1 MQKVSDEL
9 HIFYDEQMSFRIEQ
23 MLKLYNRSNFIIF
36 GRFLDIMGIIRNLS
50 TTWIIHIF
58 AVLHAIVALSC
69 RLAGIED
76 ELLLTIL
83 TMTMAL
89 IVCMKSGLNIDLTA
103 AAIIVVNILG
113 YFIGNL
119 GADILQ
125 PFISRDYAV
134 HAFSTF
140 LTTEIL
146 GWSIVALTSLFQVKI
161 RNRQG
166 LSDTPYLSWL
176 ILAMCGIFILRLTIV
191 LLFSSDS
198 ILAGDVYNTS
208 SKVFSNSFSLITLIC
223 INVLYIRY
231 ARRYARAWSRGAR
244 LLTFIAFTLMAAFLE
259 SVLAGAGVRFDFNGI
274 FKEGFPLLFAT
285 SLLAQVAVYC
295 IVYIVNYALTVR
307 AEMKEEREKAN
318 MAQYR
323 YVKLKHQ
330 VNPHFLFNSLNIL
343 DCLICDNN
351 TEAASAY
358 THKLAGIYRY
368 MLKSEDEMVVSLRDE
383 LVFVELYTDLLK
395 ERFPVGFSVETS
407 VPEELMA
414 RFVLPCSIQLLI
426 ENATKHNAV
435 SEEDPL
441 VIRIEADGE
450 SIKVINNRVPKVTKS
465 PSTGL
470 GQTYIRQMYRDLSG
484 KEVNIE
490 ETDKIYRVT
499 LPLI

>member
-1 MQKVSDEL
+1 
-9 HIFYDEQMSFRIEQ
+9 
-23 MLKLYNRSNFIIF
+23 
-36 GRFLDIMGIIRNLS
+36 MGIIRNLS

-58 AVLHAIVALSC
+58 AILHAVVALSC

-89 IVCMKSGLNIDLTA
+89 IVCTKSGLNVDLTA
-103 AAIIVVNILG
+103 AAIIVMNIFG

-125 PFISRDYAV
+125 TFMSQPYAI
-134 HAFSTF
+134 HALST
-140 LTTEIL
+140 LATTEIL
-146 GWSIVALTSLFQVKI
+146 GWSIVALTSLFNLRRKS
-161 RNRQG
+161 NNKS
-166 LSDTPYLSWL
+166 SDTSYLSWL
-176 ILAMCGIFILRLTIV
+176 ILAMCGIFVLRLSIV
-191 LLFSSDS
+191 VFFSGGS
-198 ILAGDVYNTS
+198 IIEGDVYETS
-208 SKVFSNSFSLITLIC
+208 AMVFSNSFSLITLIC
-223 INVLYIRY
+223 INVLYVRY
-231 ARRYARAWSRGAR
+231 ARRYSQKWSKTSS
-244 LLTFIAFTLMAAFLE
+244 LLVFLAFTVTAAFFE
-259 SVLAGAGVRFDFNGI
+259 SILAGAGIPIRLSNVFN
-274 FKEGFPLLFAT
+274 EGFPLLYAT
-285 SLLAQVAVYC
+285 SLLAQIAVYC
-295 IVYIVNYALTVR
+295 VVYIINYALSIR
-307 AEMKEEREKAN
+307 SQMKEEREKAN

-395 ERFPVGFSVETS
+395 ERFPVGFHVETS

-435 SEEDPL
+435 SEEEPL
-441 VIRIEADGE
+441 VIRIEAEDE
-450 SIKVINNRVPKVTKS
+450 SIRVTNNRIPKVSKS

-470 GQTYIRQMYRDLSG
+470 GQAYIKQMYRDLSG
-484 KEVNIE
+484 KEVKIE
-490 ETDKIYRVT
+490 ETDKIYQVT

>member
-1 MQKVSDEL
+1 
-9 HIFYDEQMSFRIEQ
+9 
-23 MLKLYNRSNFIIF
+23 
-36 GRFLDIMGIIRNLS
+36 MGIIRNLS

-58 AVLHAIVALSC
+58 AILHAVVALSC

-89 IVCMKSGLNIDLTA
+89 IVCTKSGLNIDLTA
-103 AAIIVVNILG
+103 AAIIVMNIFG

-125 PFISRDYAV
+125 TFISQPYAI
-134 HAFSTF
+134 HALST
-140 LTTEIL
+140 LATTEIL
-146 GWSIVALTSLFQVKI
+146 GWSIVALTSLFNVKRKNSSKPHDI
-161 RNRQG
+161 
-166 LSDTPYLSWL
+166 SYLSWL
-176 ILAMCGIFILRLTIV
+176 ILAMCGIFVLRLSIV
-191 LLFSSDS
+191 VFFSGGS
-198 ILAGDVYNTS
+198 IIEGDVYETS
-208 SKVFSNSFSLITLIC
+208 AMVFSNSFSLITLIC
-223 INVLYIRY
+223 INVLYVRY
-231 ARRYARAWSRGAR
+231 ARRYAKKWSKTSS
-244 LLTFIAFTLMAAFLE
+244 LLAFLAFTFTAAFLE
-259 SVLAGAGVRFDFNGI
+259 SILAGAGIPIRLSNVFN
-274 FKEGFPLLFAT
+274 ERFPLLYAT
-285 SLLAQVAVYC
+285 SLLAQIAVYC
-295 IVYIVNYALTVR
+295 VVYIINYALSIR
-307 AEMKEEREKAN
+307 NEMKEEREKAN

-395 ERFPVGFSVETS
+395 ERFPVGFHVEIS

-441 VIRIEADGE
+441 VIRIEAEGE
-450 SIKVINNRVPKVTKS
+450 SIRVTNNRVPKVSKS

-470 GQTYIRQMYRDLSG
+470 GQAYIKQMYRDLSG
-484 KEVNIE
+484 KEVKIE
-490 ETDKIYRVT
+490 ETDKIYQVT

>member
-1 MQKVSDEL
+1 
-9 HIFYDEQMSFRIEQ
+9 
-23 MLKLYNRSNFIIF
+23 
-36 GRFLDIMGIIRNLS
+36 MGIIRKLS

-58 AVLHAIVALSC
+58 AILHAVVALSC

-76 ELLLTIL
+76 ELLLTML

-89 IVCMKSGLNIDLTA
+89 IVCTKSGLNVDLTA
-103 AAIIVVNILG
+103 AAIIVMNIFG

-125 PFISRDYAV
+125 TFISQPYAI
-134 HAFSTF
+134 HALST
-140 LTTEIL
+140 LATTEIL
-146 GWSIVALTSLFQVKI
+146 GWSIVALTSLFNVKRKNSSKPHDI
-161 RNRQG
+161 
-166 LSDTPYLSWL
+166 SYLSWL
-176 ILAMCGIFILRLTIV
+176 ILAMCGIFVLRLSIV
-191 LLFSSDS
+191 VFFSGGS
-198 ILAGDVYNTS
+198 IIEGDVYETS
-208 SKVFSNSFSLITLIC
+208 AMVFSNSFSLITLIC
-223 INVLYIRY
+223 INVLYVRY
-231 ARRYARAWSRGAR
+231 ARRYAKKWSKTSS
-244 LLTFIAFTLMAAFLE
+244 LLAFLAFTFTAAFLE
-259 SVLAGAGVRFDFNGI
+259 SILAGAGIPIRLSNVFN
-274 FKEGFPLLFAT
+274 EGFPLLYAT
-285 SLLAQVAVYC
+285 SLLAQIAVYC
-295 IVYIVNYALTVR
+295 VVYIINYALSIR
-307 AEMKEEREKAN
+307 SQMKEEREKAN

-383 LVFVELYTDLLK
+383 LVFVELYADLLK
-395 ERFPVGFSVETS
+395 ERFPVGFHVETS

-441 VIRIEADGE
+441 VIRIEAEGE
-450 SIKVINNRVPKVTKS
+450 SIRVTNNRVPKVSKS

-470 GQTYIRQMYRDLSG
+470 GQAYIRQMYRDLSG
-484 KEVNIE
+484 KEVEIE
-490 ETDKIYRVT
+490 ETDKIYQVT

>member
-1 MQKVSDEL
+1 
-9 HIFYDEQMSFRIEQ
+9 
-23 MLKLYNRSNFIIF
+23 
-36 GRFLDIMGIIRNLS
+36 MGIIRKLS

-58 AVLHAIVALSC
+58 AILHAVVALSC
-69 RLAGIED
+69 RLGGIED
-76 ELLLTIL
+76 ELLLTML

-89 IVCMKSGLNIDLTA
+89 IVCTKSGLNIDLTA
-103 AAIIVVNILG
+103 AAIIVMNIFG

-125 PFISRDYAV
+125 TFISQPYAI
-134 HAFSTF
+134 HALST
-140 LTTEIL
+140 LATTEIL
-146 GWSIVALTSLFQVKI
+146 GWSIVALTSLFNVKRKNSSKPHDI
-161 RNRQG
+161 
-166 LSDTPYLSWL
+166 SYLSWL
-176 ILAMCGIFILRLTIV
+176 ILAMCGIFVLRLSIV
-191 LLFSSDS
+191 VFFSGGS
-198 ILAGDVYNTS
+198 IIEGDVYETS
-208 SKVFSNSFSLITLIC
+208 AMVFSNSFSLITLIC
-223 INVLYIRY
+223 INVLYVRY
-231 ARRYARAWSRGAR
+231 ARRYAKKWSKTSS
-244 LLTFIAFTLMAAFLE
+244 LLAFLAFTFTAAFLE
-259 SVLAGAGVRFDFNGI
+259 SILAGAGIPIRLSNVFN
-274 FKEGFPLLFAT
+274 EGFPLLYAT
-285 SLLAQVAVYC
+285 SLLAQIAVYC
-295 IVYIVNYALTVR
+295 VVYIINYALSIR
-307 AEMKEEREKAN
+307 NEMKEEREKAN

-435 SEEDPL
+435 SEEEPL
-441 VIRIEADGE
+441 VIHIEAEGE
-450 SIKVINNRVPKVTKS
+450 SIRVTNNRVPKVTKS

-470 GQTYIRQMYRDLSG
+470 GQAYIRQMYRDLSG
-484 KEVNIE
+484 KEVEIE
-490 ETDKIYRVT
+490 ETEKIYSVT

>member
-1 MQKVSDEL
+1 
-9 HIFYDEQMSFRIEQ
+9 
-23 MLKLYNRSNFIIF
+23 
-36 GRFLDIMGIIRNLS
+36 MGIIRNLS

-58 AVLHAIVALSC
+58 AILHAVVALSC

-76 ELLLTIL
+76 ELLLTML

-89 IVCMKSGLNIDLTA
+89 IVCTKSGLNVDLTA
-103 AAIIVVNILG
+103 AAIIVMNIFG

-125 PFISRDYAV
+125 TFISQPYAI
-134 HAFSTF
+134 HALAT
-140 LTTEIL
+140 LATTEIL
-146 GWSIVALTSLFQVKI
+146 GWSIVALTSLFNVKKKNSSKPHDI
-161 RNRQG
+161 
-166 LSDTPYLSWL
+166 SYLSWL
-176 ILAMCGIFILRLTIV
+176 ILAMCGIFVLRLSIV
-191 LLFSSDS
+191 VFFSGGS
-198 ILAGDVYNTS
+198 IIEGDVYETS
-208 SKVFSNSFSLITLIC
+208 AMVFSNSFSLITLIC
-223 INVLYIRY
+223 INVLYVRY
-231 ARRYARAWSRGAR
+231 ARRYAKKWSKASS
-244 LLTFIAFTLMAAFLE
+244 LLVFLAFTFTAAFLE
-259 SVLAGAGVRFDFNGI
+259 SILAGAGIPIRLSNVFN
-274 FKEGFPLLFAT
+274 EGFPLLYAT
-285 SLLAQVAVYC
+285 SLLAQIAAYC
-295 IVYIVNYALTVR
+295 VVYIINYAFSIR
-307 AEMKEEREKAN
+307 SQMKEEREKAN

-395 ERFPVGFSVETS
+395 ERFPVGFHVETS

-414 RFVLPCSIQLLI
+414 RFVLPCSVQLLI

-441 VIRIEADGE
+441 VIRIEAEGE
-450 SIKVINNRVPKVTKS
+450 SIRVTNNRVPKVSKS

-470 GQTYIRQMYRDLSG
+470 GQAYIKQMYRDLSG
-484 KEVNIE
+484 KEVKIE
-490 ETDKIYRVT
+490 ETDKIYQVT

>member
-1 MQKVSDEL
+1 
-9 HIFYDEQMSFRIEQ
+9 
-23 MLKLYNRSNFIIF
+23 
-36 GRFLDIMGIIRNLS
+36 MGIIRKLS

-58 AVLHAIVALSC
+58 AILHAVVALSC

-89 IVCMKSGLNIDLTA
+89 IVCTKSGLNIDLTA
-103 AAIIVVNILG
+103 AAIIVMNIFG

-125 PFISRDYAV
+125 TFISQPYAI
-134 HAFSTF
+134 HALST
-140 LTTEIL
+140 LATTEIL
-146 GWSIVALTSLFQVKI
+146 GWSIVALTSLFNVKRKNSSKPHDI
-161 RNRQG
+161 
-166 LSDTPYLSWL
+166 SYLSWL
-176 ILAMCGIFILRLTIV
+176 ILAMCGIFVLRLSIV
-191 LLFSSDS
+191 VFFSGGS
-198 ILAGDVYNTS
+198 IIEGDVYETS
-208 SKVFSNSFSLITLIC
+208 AMVFSNSFSLITLIC
-223 INVLYIRY
+223 INVLYVRY
-231 ARRYARAWSRGAR
+231 ARRYAKKWSKTSS
-244 LLTFIAFTLMAAFLE
+244 LLAFLAFTFTAAFLE
-259 SVLAGAGVRFDFNGI
+259 SILAGAGIPIRLSNVFN
-274 FKEGFPLLFAT
+274 EGFPLLYAT
-285 SLLAQVAVYC
+285 SLLAQIAVYC
-295 IVYIVNYALTVR
+295 VVYIINYALSIR
-307 AEMKEEREKAN
+307 SQMKEEREKAN

-383 LVFVELYTDLLK
+383 LVFVELYADLLK
-395 ERFPVGFSVETS
+395 ERFPVGFHVETS

-441 VIRIEADGE
+441 VIRIEAEGE
-450 SIKVINNRVPKVTKS
+450 SIRVTNNRVPKVSKS

-470 GQTYIRQMYRDLSG
+470 GQAYIKQMYRDLSG
-484 KEVNIE
+484 KEVKIE
-490 ETDKIYRVT
+490 ETDKIYQVT

>member
-1 MQKVSDEL
+1 
-9 HIFYDEQMSFRIEQ
+9 
-23 MLKLYNRSNFIIF
+23 
-36 GRFLDIMGIIRNLS
+36 MGIIRKLS

-58 AVLHAIVALSC
+58 AILHAVVALSC
-69 RLAGIED
+69 RLAGFED
-76 ELLLTIL
+76 ELLLTML

-89 IVCMKSGLNIDLTA
+89 IVCTKSGLNVDLTA
-103 AAIIVVNILG
+103 AAIIVMNIFG

-125 PFISRDYAV
+125 TFISQPYAI
-134 HAFSTF
+134 HALST
-140 LTTEIL
+140 LATTEIL
-146 GWSIVALTSLFQVKI
+146 GWSIVALTSLFNVKRKNSSKPHDI
-161 RNRQG
+161 
-166 LSDTPYLSWL
+166 SYLSWL
-176 ILAMCGIFILRLTIV
+176 ILAMCGIFVLRLSIV
-191 LLFSSDS
+191 VFFSGGS
-198 ILAGDVYNTS
+198 IIEGDVYETS
-208 SKVFSNSFSLITLIC
+208 AMVFSNSFSLITLIC
-223 INVLYIRY
+223 INVLYVRY
-231 ARRYARAWSRGAR
+231 ARRYAKKWSKTSS
-244 LLTFIAFTLMAAFLE
+244 LLAFLAFTFTAAFLE
-259 SVLAGAGVRFDFNGI
+259 SILAGAGIPIRLSNVFN
-274 FKEGFPLLFAT
+274 EGFPLLYAT
-285 SLLAQVAVYC
+285 SLLAQIAVYC
-295 IVYIVNYALTVR
+295 VVYIINYALSIR
-307 AEMKEEREKAN
+307 NEMKEEREKAN

-435 SEEDPL
+435 SEEEPL
-441 VIRIEADGE
+441 VIHIEAEGE
-450 SIKVINNRVPKVTKS
+450 SIRVTNNRVPKVTKS

-470 GQTYIRQMYRDLSG
+470 GQAYIRQMYRDLSG
-484 KEVNIE
+484 KEVEIE
-490 ETDKIYRVT
+490 ETDKIYSVT

>member
-1 MQKVSDEL
+1 
-9 HIFYDEQMSFRIEQ
+9 
-23 MLKLYNRSNFIIF
+23 
-36 GRFLDIMGIIRNLS
+36 MGIIRKLS

-58 AVLHAIVALSC
+58 AILHAVVALSC

-76 ELLLTIL
+76 ELLLTML

-89 IVCMKSGLNIDLTA
+89 IVCTKSGLNVDLTA
-103 AAIIVVNILG
+103 AAIIVMNIFG

-125 PFISRDYAV
+125 TFISQPYAI
-134 HAFSTF
+134 HALST
-140 LTTEIL
+140 LATTEIL
-146 GWSIVALTSLFQVKI
+146 GWSIVALTSLFNVKKKNSSKPHDI
-161 RNRQG
+161 
-166 LSDTPYLSWL
+166 SYLSWL
-176 ILAMCGIFILRLTIV
+176 ILAMCGIFVLRLSIV
-191 LLFSSDS
+191 VLFSGGS
-198 ILAGDVYNTS
+198 IIEGDVYETS
-208 SKVFSNSFSLITLIC
+208 AMVFSNSFSLITLIC
-223 INVLYIRY
+223 INVLYVRY
-231 ARRYARAWSRGAR
+231 ARRYAKKWSKTSS
-244 LLTFIAFTLMAAFLE
+244 LLAFLAFTFTAAFLE
-259 SVLAGAGVRFDFNGI
+259 SILAGAGIPIRLSNVFN
-274 FKEGFPLLFAT
+274 EGFPLLYAT
-285 SLLAQVAVYC
+285 SLLAQIAVYC
-295 IVYIVNYALTVR
+295 VVYIINYALSIR
-307 AEMKEEREKAN
+307 SQMKEEREKAN

-441 VIRIEADGE
+441 VIRIEAEGE
-450 SIKVINNRVPKVTKS
+450 SIRVTNNRVPKVSKS

-470 GQTYIRQMYRDLSG
+470 GQAYIKQMYRDLSG
-484 KEVNIE
+484 KEVKIE
-490 ETDKIYRVT
+490 ETDKIYQVT